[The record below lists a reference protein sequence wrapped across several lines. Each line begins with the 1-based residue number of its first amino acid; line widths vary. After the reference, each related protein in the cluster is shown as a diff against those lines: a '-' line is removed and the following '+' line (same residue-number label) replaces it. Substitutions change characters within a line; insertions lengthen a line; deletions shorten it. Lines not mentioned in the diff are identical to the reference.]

1 MASPRHLT
9 TRHLRLALVV
19 ILPPAML
26 LAGISGCG
34 SASVPTGT
42 LPVEDDTIALAEGIT
57 VSGPPRAVPSGVT
70 LSVEALS
77 RTQAAVYSGLAQAA
91 GMASAAR
98 LGQPGIPL
106 RAPVTVTVALGYQV
120 FPGTNLELYTRYRR
134 EWRPTYARATVS
146 QSGSAVAY
154 SVDRC
159 GEYALVFDPTW
170 CRARWDGVDLIQTAV
185 PPPATDTESAAVLAS
200 GDKDDP
206 PLLAAVMAA
215 TGYSRAQATEL
226 LASYD
231 DSGPN
236 VVRVLRLR
244 RAASVVRYSTPDSRY
259 GRWFAPSGTDAPLS
273 PKEAKAAYA
282 LPQSNSA
289 HVASLVSLQPGA
301 EVVHGICADMS
312 HDPAFGRYAIGGG
325 EQFFAPTATLYPPA
339 RWNPQVAVPLS
350 TLRFPE
356 P

>member
-1 MASPRHLT
+1 MTRPRHLT
-9 TRHLRLALVV
+9 TGSIRFALVV
-19 ILPPAML
+19 LVLPGML

-34 SASVPTGT
+34 SASAPTGI
-42 LPVEDDTIALAEGIT
+42 LPAEDDTIALAEGVT
-57 VSGPPRAVPSGVT
+57 VSGPPQAVPYGVT

-77 RTQAAVYSGLAQAA
+77 RTQAAVYSGFSQAT
-91 GMASAAR
+91 GMASATK
-98 LGQPGIPL
+98 LGEPGIPL
-106 RAPVTVTVALGYQV
+106 RAPVRVTVALAYQV
-120 FPGTNLELYTRYRR
+120 FPGTGLELYTRCRR

-146 QSGSAVAY
+146 QSGTAVAY

-159 GEYALVFDPTW
+159 GEYALLFDPTW
-170 CRARWDGVDLIQTAV
+170 CRATWDGVDLIQTAV
-185 PPPATDTESAAVLAS
+185 PPPATDTASATVLAS

-206 PLLAAVMAA
+206 PLLGAVMTS

-231 DSGPN
+231 DSGPK

-259 GRWFAPSGTDAPLS
+259 GRWFAPSGTGTPLS
-273 PKEAKAAYA
+273 PAQAKAAYA

-312 HDPAFGRYAIGGG
+312 QNPAFGPYAIGGG

-356 P
+356 R